1 MNVSYVNYELNAIQ
15 SRTRRYTGVSA
26 LIHITFF
33 LMLFLMRTIAPGPE
47 KLVEITW
54 IDPAPIRPI
63 ATKTISPPAK
73 KELVRKSSE
82 FNTKEHFER
91 DMPRADVAPE
101 TQISAA
107 SKDRLSERLVKLQR
121 AAVEN
126 NVQIAGIAKPSAL
139 TKPVLAGIPVEQ
151 ERTGSPGELARQP
164 SSGMKPLE
172 LERSPTNVS
181 KPAIA
186 NIRLPE
192 VEASS
197 EPAKPTDTT
206 ARRTLAGASLVGPV
220 ANRSLISYQT
230 PVYPEWAKREGVEG
244 SSSIYFVVLPD
255 GRIKNS
261 VVVQKTSG
269 FEDFDRNAIDALLTW
284 RFESLRGSE
293 VGEQW
298 GTITFHYR
306 LNSTRSN

>member
-1 MNVSYVNYELNAIQ
+1 MNISYVNHELNAIQ
-15 SRTRRYTGVSA
+15 SHTRRYTGLSA

-33 LMLFLMRTIAPGPE
+33 LLLFLMRTIAPGPE

-54 IDPAPIRPI
+54 IDPAPIKPV
-63 ATKTISPPAK
+63 ATKTTAPPGK
-73 KELVRKSSE
+73 KELVRRSSD
-82 FNTKEHFER
+82 FTTKEHFER
-91 DMPRADVAPE
+91 EMPRAEVTPE
-101 TQISAA
+101 SQMLAA
-107 SKDRLSERLVKLQR
+107 SEDKLVKRLATLQR

-126 NVQIAGIAKPSAL
+126 NVQIAGITPPSAL
-139 TKPVLAGIPVEQ
+139 TKPVLAGIPTEQ
-151 ERTGSPGELARQP
+151 ERNGTPGELARQQ
-164 SSGMKPLE
+164 SRGAKPVE
-172 LERSPTNVS
+172 LARKPTNVS

-186 NIRLPE
+186 SIATPK
-192 VEASS
+192 VEATP
-197 EPAKPTDTT
+197 EPAKASDNT

-255 GRIKNS
+255 GRIKKS
-261 VVVQKTSG
+261 VVVEKTSG

-284 RFESLRGSE
+284 RFEALQGSQ

-306 LNSTRSN
+306 LNSTTSN